1 MEEISMENKTINL
14 VTDETVNEILS
25 SLDDF
30 DAENAWYE
38 VWAIGYDCD
47 GDITGT
53 EILLGTFDDPDAA
66 VQYASIITW
75 ADIKAEADG
84 AEEFVK
90 TSDMLSIEVETVVN
104 CEDEEEGTMNVGT
117 IFAKSM
123 CVFIEDIRVT
133 SKDFEIV
140 EDDKLKISCKLLKD
154 FNKNDKVK
162 VYFTEEKMILTYKI
176 ISRVIYDDGEYYHL
190 DLLY

>member
-1 MEEISMENKTINL
+1 MENNVVNL
-14 VTDETVNEILS
+14 VTDETVNEIIS

-30 DAENAWYE
+30 NAENAWYE

-47 GDITGT
+47 GDITDT

-84 AEEFVK
+84 AEEFIK

-104 CEDEEEGTMNVGT
+104 CEDEEDGTMNVGT

-133 SKDFEIV
+133 SRDFEIV

-162 VYFTEEKMILTYKI
+162 IYFTEEKMILTYKI